1 MNVES
6 KHREVSR
13 QLLSEIAAGKY
24 GASGR
29 LPGEEQLVKK
39 FGVSRT
45 TVGRAL
51 RDLQTE
57 GVIERRAGSGTY
69 VRRQNPNSPGARQLG
84 LLIPELAVIEIFTLI
99 CGELASVARAHEH
112 TLLWGDSAQ
121 QYYGRD
127 ILTRPWD
134 RIQFAESRFAL
145 GRGAREGVY
154 PRRYSTDRA
163 TKPQGKTAS
172 ARRVAVLLACGF
184 VARRVTE
191 RCGYAPLLA
200 PRHKPKSPAT
210 NCIIPR
216 SGEVIAAS
224 RLAVSALVKTTG
236 NRSGRRARSAEN
248 SPSSMCNTFW

>member
-1 MNVES
+1 MADA
-6 KHREVSR
+6 RLDFR
-13 QLLSEIAAGKY
+13 IDALLGQPVIEPFDFLDDLA
-24 GASGR
+24 
-29 LPGEEQLVKK
+29 L
-39 FGVSRT
+39 
-45 TVGRAL
+45 RAL
-51 RDLQTE
+51 
-57 GVIERRAGSGTY
+57 A
-69 VRRQNPNSPGARQLG
+69 NPFGIA
-84 LLIPELAVIEIFTLI
+84 
-99 CGELASVARAHEH
+99 
-112 TLLWGDSAQ
+112 
-121 QYYGRD
+121 D

-210 NCIIPR
+210 NCIL
-216 SGEVIAAS
+216 SHGLVSNLTFFS
-224 RLAVSALVKTTG
+224 RFPNVAMS
-236 NRSGRRARSAEN
+236 
-248 SPSSMCNTFW
+248 